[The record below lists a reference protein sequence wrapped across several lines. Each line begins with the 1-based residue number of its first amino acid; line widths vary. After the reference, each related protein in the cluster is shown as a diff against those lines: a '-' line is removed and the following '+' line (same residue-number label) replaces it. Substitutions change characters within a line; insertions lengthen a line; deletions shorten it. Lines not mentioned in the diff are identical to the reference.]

1 MIILDGKG
9 DAIIMLYLLS
19 SNMWLYFSVAIVC
32 IVIIFMAVI
41 AGLVPMKLYLKA
53 NLSGAHVSAFKLIA
67 MRLRRVDVSKIVD
80 AYITARKGGVKI
92 KIEDIET
99 HLMAGGDINRVI
111 EALITA
117 HGAKLDLPVATAK
130 AIDLAN
136 RDILKAVQSCVTPV
150 VITSPAISAVAKD
163 GIELMVKVK
172 VTVKTNI
179 NTLIGGAGEDTVLAR
194 VGEGVVTTV
203 GSANSHSQ
211 VLENPDIISKMV
223 FKKGLDKGTAFE
235 ILSIDIAD
243 IDVGKNIGARLTAEQ
258 AEADSKIANARA
270 EERRAM
276 AIAEEQEMKARTQEM
291 KARLLSAEAEVPI
304 AISDAFKSG
313 NISIMD
319 YYRYRNLQ
327 SDAKVKDAIAD
338 SKLLSAPEE

>member
-1 MIILDGKG
+1 MIN
-9 DAIIMLYLLS
+9 LLS
-19 SNMWLYFSVAIVC
+19 SSVWLYFGVAILC
-32 IVIIFMAVI
+32 IVIILVAIVI
-41 AGLVPMKLYLKA
+41 GLVPMKVYFKA
-53 NLSGAHVSAFKLIA
+53 ALSGAHVSAIKLIA
-67 MRLRRVDVSKIVD
+67 IKLRRHDVSKLVD
-80 AYITARKGGVKI
+80 AYITAKKGGVKI
-92 KIEDIET
+92 KIDDLET
-99 HLMAGGDINRVI
+99 HLMAGGDINRVV

-117 HGAKLDLPVATAK
+117 RGAKLNLSVATAK

-150 VITSPAISAVAKD
+150 VITSPTISAVAKD
-163 GIELMVKVK
+163 GIELEVKVK

-179 NTLIGGAGEDTVLAR
+179 DTLIGGAGEDTVLAR

-203 GSANSHSQ
+203 GSASSHSQ

-243 IDVGKNIGARLTAEQ
+243 IDVGKNIGARLMAER

-276 AIAEEQEMKARTQEM
+276 AIAAEQEMKAKTQEM
-291 KARLLSAEAEVPI
+291 KAKLLDAEAEVPM
-304 AISDAFKSG
+304 AISTAFKDG
-313 NISIMD
+313 NIGIMD
-319 YYRYRNLQ
+319 YYRLKNIE
-327 SDAKVKDAIAD
+327 SDIDMKNAISH
-338 SKLLSAPEE
+338 SKLIGESE

>member
-1 MIILDGKG
+1 MIN
-9 DAIIMLYLLS
+9 LLS
-19 SNMWLYFSVAIVC
+19 SNVWLYIGVAVLC
-32 IVIIFMAVI
+32 IAIIIFAVLFGMI
-41 AGLVPMKLYLKA
+41 PMKIYLKA
-53 NLSGAHVSAFKLIA
+53 TFSGTHVSPFKLIS
-67 MRLRRVDVSKIVD
+67 MQLRRLDVSKIVD

-92 KIEDIET
+92 KIDDLET
-99 HLMAGGDINRVI
+99 HLMAGGDIVRVV

-117 HGAKLDLPVATAK
+117 KGANLSLSVATAK

-150 VITSPAISAVAKD
+150 VITSPPISAVAKD
-163 GIELMVKVK
+163 GIELLVKVK

-179 NTLIGGAGEDTVLAR
+179 DTLIGGAGEDTVLAR

-203 GSANSHSQ
+203 GSSSSHSQ

-223 FKKGLDKGTAFE
+223 FSKGLDKGTAYE

-243 IDVGKNIGARLTAEQ
+243 IDVGKNIGARLMAEK

-276 AIAEEQEMKARTQEM
+276 AIASEQEMKARTQEM
-291 KARLLSAEAEVPI
+291 KARLLDAEAEVPV
-304 AISDAFKSG
+304 AISSAFRNG
-313 NISIMD
+313 NIGVMD
-319 YYRYRNLQ
+319 YYRMRNVNADTEMKM
-327 SDAKVKDAIAD
+327 SIAN
-338 SKLLSAPEE
+338 SKALGYSEE